1 MKQDQLNLYIT
12 LTSVCS
18 VHSNSNVAMNT
29 YSIRYSTMVDPSC
42 STSPAVQIYKML
54 TSGSEDLPLLT
65 SFSSVAE
72 NSSSIWKEPVAYGI
86 PNDTSIRRS
95 ATNS

>member
-29 YSIRYSTMVDPSC
+29 CSIRYCTTVDPSC
-42 STSPAVQIYKML
+42 STSAAVQIYQML
-54 TSGSEDLPLLT
+54 TSGSVDLPLLT
-65 SFSSVAE
+65 SCSKAAE
-72 NSSSIWKEPVAYGI
+72 NSSSIWKEPVAYDI